1 MRISTG
7 QIQLSGL
14 NRMLTQQAELL
25 RTQQQLSTQKRI
37 LSPADDPSA
46 AAKIVGLDQNLKVN
60 EQFQTNINFSR
71 SRLEQEEGV
80 FAGLND
86 TLDRVREIAV
96 QGNNSALTND
106 DRRSLAAE
114 VQQRLSELLGL
125 ANARDAGGEYL
136 FSGYQGHTQPF
147 TATASGPYI
156 YNGDDGQRSVQI
168 GSNRQLAVTDSG
180 TSAFREIRNGNGTFT
195 TFDNQ
200 TNTGSGIIDP
210 GSVSDPTLIEGD
222 TYTISF
228 YTPSTAAGSLT
239 YNDDLTTAD
248 NLDYTLEINGTTVY
262 TTDEAD
268 ASPVNTLDDLAIEIN
283 NDSLTTGVRAYV
295 DSGTL
300 YFANTA
306 PPAAPITITETMG
319 GASDSGLDSMVG
331 YFGSNLDG
339 SGTPSVTRTV
349 EPVAAFYLVEDSA
362 GNAESFGS
370 YTDGGSIGFNGVQ
383 TNIKGSP
390 NFGDQF
396 LISPSRNQ
404 DVFSTV
410 RNLQQVLEGIGTG
423 TAEGSTQLNN
433 AINRFFTDIDRAME
447 NFRSMRAEI
456 GARMNALDSQQSLNE
471 DAILR
476 TRETIS
482 ELEDLD
488 MSEAIT
494 RFRQQEVA
502 LQAAQQSYTRIQGL
516 SLFNFL

>member
-14 NRMLTQQAELL
+14 NRMMEQQAQLL

-37 LSPADDPSA
+37 LSPADDPA
-46 AAKIVGLDQNLKVN
+46 ASAKIVGLNQTLKVT

-71 SRLEQEEGV
+71 SRLELEEGV
-80 FAGLND
+80 VAGIND

-96 QGNNSALTND
+96 QGNNSTLTNE
-106 DRRSLAAE
+106 DRRALAAE
-114 VQQRLSELLGL
+114 VAQNLSEMLGL
-125 ANARDAGGEYL
+125 ANSRDAGGEYL
-136 FSGYQGHTQPF
+136 FSGFQGHTQPF

-195 TFDNQ
+195 TLDNQ
-200 TNTGSGIIDP
+200 LNTGSGIIDP
-210 GSVSDPTLIEGD
+210 GSVSDPTLIDGD
-222 TYTISF
+222 TYNISF
-228 YTPSTAAGSLT
+228 LTATTASGSVT

-268 ASPVNTLDDLAIEIN
+268 ATPVNTLDDLAIEIN
-283 NDSLTTGVRAYV
+283 NDSLATGVRAHV
-295 DSGTL
+295 DNGTL
-300 YFANTA
+300 YLTNTTA
-306 PPAAPITITETMG
+306 PASPITITESMG
-319 GASDSGLDSMVG
+319 GASDGGLDTMVG

-339 SGTPSVTRTV
+339 SGTPSVTMTI
-349 EPVAAFYLVEDSA
+349 EGTADFYLVEDSM
-362 GNAESFGS
+362 GNAEAFGS
-370 YTDGGSIGFNGVQ
+370 YTDGGSIGFNGIQ
-383 TNIKGSP
+383 TNIKGEP
-390 NFGDQF
+390 NLGDQF
-396 LISPSRNQ
+396 VISPSLNQ

-410 RNLQQVLEGIGTG
+410 RNLQQALEGAGTG

-433 AINRFFTDIDRAME
+433 AINRFFVDIDSAMD
-447 NFRSMRAEI
+447 NFRGIRAEI

-471 DAILR
+471 DYIVR

-488 MSEAIT
+488 ITEAIT
-494 RFRQQEVA
+494 RFSQQEVA